1 MATRSTISLEFA
13 DGTIGQ
19 VYCHWDGYLA
29 HNGKM
34 LMEYYSNPFILRD
47 LIDLGSLSS
56 LRPQIGTK
64 HPFSMFEANMTQ
76 DEYAN
81 LYRDMCTFYERDR
94 GERSAD
100 ATYFKDY
107 LHFLVDGQGRLSRA
121 KGAVAPIYLGAQIL
135 QTDGLAA
142 IDQQVFSL
150 NVLWDQMIKQSRI
163 YGVFHQGGW
172 CDVGHPEAIALAES
186 LLHG

>member
-1 MATRSTISLEFA
+1 MATRSTIALEFA

-29 HNGKM
+29 HNGEM
-34 LMEYYSNPFILRD
+34 LEEYYSNPFVLRD

-56 LRPQIGTK
+56 LRPTIGTK

-81 LYRDMCTFYERDR
+81 LYRDMCTFYGRDR
-94 GERSAD
+94 GEGQSD

-107 LHFLVDGQGRLSRA
+107 EHFLVDGQEEE
-121 KGAVAPIYLGAQIL
+121 YDYIL
-135 QTDGLAA
+135 RNVNGKATWFVSDHGGDFQLLASA
-142 IDQQVFSL
+142 LIEEIL
-150 NVLWDQMIKQSRI
+150 ENVEVL
-163 YGVFHQGGW
+163 
-172 CDVGHPEAIALAES
+172 PL
-186 LLHG
+186 

>member
-1 MATRSTISLEFA
+1 MATRSTIALEFA

-34 LMEYYSNPFILRD
+34 LQEYYSNPFILRD

-56 LRPQIGTK
+56 YRPQIGTK

-76 DEYAN
+76 DEFAN

-107 LHFLVDGQGRLSRA
+107 EHFLVDGQAEEYDYILRNVNG
-121 KGAVAPIYLGAQIL
+121 VATWFVSDHDGDFVTLKSAIMDEEDRIAQDE
-135 QTDGLAA
+135 TDEVA
-142 IDQQVFSL
+142 
-150 NVLWDQMIKQSRI
+150 
-163 YGVFHQGGW
+163 Y
-172 CDVGHPEAIALAES
+172 
-186 LLHG
+186 